1 LIGRAP
7 LARRGALSGFPKDNY
22 EVFQWLVF
30 TKGQR
35 SNGLGPSQLTFKG
48 FFTDMGS
55 KGLKSYD
62 MHDNIAYG
70 VKLIQQYCRE
80 GRNQGRSVNDDTQ
93 ARGTTAPRRTAT
105 AS

>member
-1 LIGRAP
+1 
-7 LARRGALSGFPKDNY
+7 
-22 EVFQWLVF
+22 
-30 TKGQR
+30 
-35 SNGLGPSQLTFKG
+35 
-48 FFTDMGS
+48 
-55 KGLKSYD
+55 

-70 VKLIQQYCRE
+70 VKLIQQYYRE